1 MKMAFLQLQNISVAY
16 QKNLMILEDLN
27 LQIEKGTFLSL
38 LGPSGCGKTTTL
50 RTIAGFLTPIKGK
63 ILLRGNDYTQIP
75 PHRRN
80 MGVVFQNYALFPHMN
95 VFQNV
100 AFGLK
105 MRKLNKNEID
115 QKVRKAI
122 ALVGLSGFEERPVTQ
137 LSGGQQ
143 QRVAIA
149 RAVVIEP
156 DVLLMDEPLSNLDA
170 NLRLEMRNEI
180 KQLQEKLGI
189 TTVYVTHD
197 QSEAVALSD
206 QIVVMKN
213 GKIEQI
219 GNPENVFANPE
230 TAFVAKFMGFQ
241 ELIKGVVKQIIENF
255 AFIITENRIIR
266 ARMITP
272 LKLGE
277 KVVLFS
283 RPKKI
288 KLVKD
293 DGENR
298 FSATVISKI
307 FQGDSVAIILKIGEK
322 RFVVEIE
329 PSQAEQFFENQ
340 NVFLHILSEDL
351 IALKEEDE

>member
-1 MKMAFLQLQNISVAY
+1 
-16 QKNLMILEDLN
+16 
-27 LQIEKGTFLSL
+27 
-38 LGPSGCGKTTTL
+38 
-50 RTIAGFLTPIKGK
+50 
-63 ILLRGNDYTQIP
+63 
-75 PHRRN
+75 
-80 MGVVFQNYALFPHMN
+80 
-95 VFQNV
+95 
-100 AFGLK
+100 
-105 MRKLNKNEID
+105 
-115 QKVRKAI
+115 
-122 ALVGLSGFEERPVTQ
+122 
-137 LSGGQQ
+137 
-143 QRVAIA
+143 
-149 RAVVIEP
+149 
-156 DVLLMDEPLSNLDA
+156 
-170 NLRLEMRNEI
+170 
-180 KQLQEKLGI
+180 
-189 TTVYVTHD
+189 
-197 QSEAVALSD
+197 
-206 QIVVMKN
+206 MKN